1 MNKPI
6 IRKRG
11 RPKKINKDNQNNIK
25 PIEHELILYYPFKL
39 CDFENNL
46 DNHQVVDNIFN
57 NNDQKIY
64 VDDITKDLIESET
77 DINLDSNIINVST
90 NKLLQPNN
98 NIVLK
103 CPFELKD
110 SFIVVPEYTS
120 ICCMYDTCK
129 MKCKPIFL
137 PDRYLNGI
145 FYVIGWFCSISCAMS
160 YNLRLNDSNVN
171 KRMNLLFYLY
181 GIHNED
187 NIHPAPNIL
196 LLKKYGGKYSINEY
210 RNITKFNYPITS
222 QNPIVYDSTTLEFI
236 DE

>member
-1 MNKPI
+1 MNKPT

-77 DINLDSNIINVST
+77 DINLDNNIINVST

-137 PDRYLNGI
+137 PDKNHLHHQLLSLGFSHRNTVLLIYGMNILFATASI
-145 FYVIGWFCSISCAMS
+145 FYIMKNNKVGKYVYIAVFLLIVWIVLRTSIISDKKIFE
-160 YNLRLNDSNVN
+160 RKN
-171 KRMNLLFYLY
+171 KR
-181 GIHNED
+181 
-187 NIHPAPNIL
+187 NIEKQKSI
-196 LLKKYGGKYSINEY
+196 KK
-210 RNITKFNYPITS
+210 
-222 QNPIVYDSTTLEFI
+222 
-236 DE
+236 